1 MKETEMIN
9 SWCMPLRRKGRWEPE
24 LKGNYYP
31 LWEEVYAFFFFFS
44 CRDCREVVRS
54 RADADIFVGSMAG
67 NCAHCFSLSFLGPS
81 WLGIR
86 IKTLSM
92 GSCLRDGHNPFS
104 FLGLPLGFL
113 PPRLLLTHVLCC
125 LFLTC

>member
-1 MKETEMIN
+1 MHAFQEEGKVGT
-9 SWCMPLRRKGRWEPE
+9 RTQRKLLSFVGRG
-24 LKGNYYP
+24 LC
-31 LWEEVYAFFFFFS
+31 FFFFFF
-44 CRDCREVVRS
+44 CRDCREVVKS

-67 NCAHCFSLSFLGPS
+67 NCARCVSLSFLGPS
-81 WLGIR
+81 WIGIR

-113 PPRLLLTHVLCC
+113 PPRLLLTDVLCC
-125 LFLTC
+125 LFLTS